1 MQAHPIILLLED
13 CLVTAIAMER
23 AILTHLPACRPI
35 LARNLQEAR
44 LRATGIS
51 VDLFVLDVV
60 LPDGSG
66 LDFLWEMSSAQPQAQ
81 AIIMTSNP
89 LPEYQVQ
96 SAALGALQFL
106 EKPVSTPVIVEFLTQ
121 AFAATNTSQAFRAS
135 LMDLTPLD
143 IIQLKCL
150 SGATTA
156 MEFASGGRIGQ
167 LYFRGGNIVH
177 AQLDESVGVPALKE
191 IFSWS
196 KGTAREF
203 PADAP
208 IPATIQGS
216 WQSLVMQVAQ
226 AVDEDH

>member
-1 MQAHPIILLLED
+1 MQAHPIILILED
-13 CLVTAIAMER
+13 CLVTAVTLER
-23 AILTHLPACRPI
+23 TILTHLPACRPI
-35 LARNLQEAR
+35 IARNLQEAR

-51 VDLFVLDVV
+51 VDIFILDVV
-60 LPDGSG
+60 VPDGSG
-66 LDFLWEMSSAQPQAQ
+66 LDFLWEMATVQPQAQ
-81 AIIMTSNP
+81 AIVITSNP

-106 EKPVSTPVIVEFLTQ
+106 EKPVSSQVFLQFLTQ
-121 AFAATNTSQAFRAS
+121 AFAATNTSQAFHAT

-156 MEFASGGRIGQ
+156 MEFASGGRLGQ

-177 AQLDESVGVPALKE
+177 AELEGEVGVTALRE

-203 PADAP
+203 PP
-208 IPATIQGS
+208 EPEVETTIKGS
-216 WQSLVMQVAQ
+216 WQSLVMEVAQ
-226 AVDEDH
+226 AVDERR